1 MLNGHATDE
10 ELHLAVGQMLL
21 VGFHG
26 TEEPPDT
33 IRAALTTGTV
43 GGVILFR
50 RNVEPGEDGLLKLA
64 QLNAQLGACHPQGGP
79 PPFIAVDQ
87 EGGRVMRVR
96 GSGVTPLPPMGRV
109 GATGDRELV
118 AQVGEVIAT
127 EIAALGFN
135 LNFAPVLDV
144 FTNPEN
150 TVIGDR
156 AFGSDPHA
164 VAELAGAFTV
174 GHYVAGVVPCGKH
187 FPGHGDT
194 VADSHHELPVV
205 LHGPERLEEVELI
218 PFARAVG
225 AGIPMIM
232 TAHILVPALD
242 ALHPMTLSE
251 VGLKRLLRTEMGYD
265 GVVITDDLEMNA
277 VAERYSIEEM
287 VELGVRAGVD
297 IFLICHT
304 EALWKRA
311 YARLIEL
318 GSGDDALRARIL
330 RSAERVRRV
339 KANILP
345 GAPYVAPTSLD
356 ALQRELNTPEHR
368 AVIERVE
375 R

>member
-10 ELHLAVGQMLL
+10 ELHLAAGQMLL

-26 TEEPPDT
+26 VEEPPDT
-33 IRAALTTGTV
+33 IRAALSTGTV

-50 RNVEPGEDGLLKLA
+50 RNVEPGEEGLLKLA
-64 QLNAQLGACHPQGGP
+64 RLNALLGACHPPDGP

-96 GSGVTPLPPMGRV
+96 DGVTPLPPMGRV

-118 AQVGEVIAT
+118 ARVGEVIAS
-127 EIAALGFN
+127 EIATLGFN

-156 AFGSDPHA
+156 AFGSDPHS
-164 VAELAGAFTV
+164 VAELAGALTV

-194 VADSHHELPVV
+194 IADSHHELPVV
-205 LHGPERLEEVELI
+205 LHGPERLEAVELI

-242 ALHPMTLSE
+242 ALHPMTFSE
-251 VGLKRLLRTEMGYD
+251 VGLKQLLRTEMGYD

-277 VAERYSIEEM
+277 VAERYTIEEM
-287 VELGVRAGVD
+287 VELGIRAGID

-304 EALWKRA
+304 EELWKRA
-311 YARLIEL
+311 YAHIIAL
-318 GSGDDALRARIL
+318 GSRDDTLRARIL

-339 KANILP
+339 KANNLP
-345 GAPYVAPTSLD
+345 SAPYIAPTSLD
-356 ALQRELNTPEHR
+356 ALQTELKTPEHL
-368 AVIERVE
+368 AVVE
-375 R
+375 AVEP